1 MWRVRQQS
9 VRSTPFPTEK
19 AIPVNDSGL
28 FRRRVLV
35 VAFEGW
41 NDAGDAA
48 STAVST
54 LQENV
59 DTIPLLVMDSETFY
73 DYQYSRPLATFDED
87 GNRDINWPTTTFYAP
102 LVPRGSDESAT
113 DPVGPALAQQDGD
126 IYLLSGVEP
135 SRNWQAFVSEI
146 IELCHT
152 VDIGGIILLG
162 AMLADVPHTRNI
174 PVFMSSENADVRSL
188 LGAERSTYEGPTGII
203 GVLAHA
209 AEQAGIPTVSL
220 WASVPHYVHHGPCP
234 KAALS
239 LLDKVEAVIDVV
251 IPRGNLE
258 DESREWQENVD
269 RLASED
275 EDMAA
280 YIAKL
285 EQQRDMF
292 DSPEASGDS
301 IAEEF
306 ERFLRGRDNRPPDGR
321 G

>member
-1 MWRVRQQS
+1 MTQS
-9 VRSTPFPTEK
+9 DF
-19 AIPVNDSGL
+19 

-48 STAVST
+48 STAVT
-54 LQENV
+54 TIQENV
-59 DTIPLLVMDSETFY
+59 ESTPLLVMDSETFY
-73 DYQYSRPLATFDED
+73 DYQYSRPLATFNDD
-87 GNRDINWPTTTFYAP
+87 GNRDIHWPTTTFYGP
-102 LVPRGSDESAT
+102 LVASSFSGAADRPAASDLSQHAE
-113 DPVGPALAQQDGD
+113 D

-135 SRNWQAFVSEI
+135 SRNWQTFVAEI
-146 IELCHT
+146 IEMCHA

-174 PVFMSSENADVRSL
+174 PVFMSSENVDVRSA

-209 AEQAGIPTVSL
+209 AEVAGIPTVSV

-239 LLDKVEAVIDVV
+239 MLDKIESIIGVV
-251 IPRGNLE
+251 IPRGDLE
-258 DESREWQENVD
+258 AESLEWQESVD
-269 RLASED
+269 RLAAED
-275 EDMAA
+275 DDMAA
-280 YIAKL
+280 YIATL

-306 ERFLRGRDNRPPDGR
+306 ERFLRGRDNRPPDAR

>member
-1 MWRVRQQS
+1 MTQS
-9 VRSTPFPTEK
+9 
-19 AIPVNDSGL
+19 DS

-48 STAVST
+48 STAVT
-54 LQENV
+54 TIQENV
-59 DTIPLLVMDSETFY
+59 ESTPLLVMDSETFY
-73 DYQYSRPLATFDED
+73 DYQYSRPLAIFDDD
-87 GNRDINWPTTTFYAP
+87 GNRDIQWPTTTFYGP
-102 LVPRGSDESAT
+102 LVPSTYSEAT
-113 DPVGPALAQQDGD
+113 ERPVVPDLSERLGD

-135 SRNWQAFVSEI
+135 SRNWQTFAAEI
-146 IELCHT
+146 IEMCHA
-152 VDIGGIILLG
+152 VDIDGMILLG

-174 PVFMSSENADVRSL
+174 PVFMSSENVDVRAR

-209 AEQAGIPTVSL
+209 AEVAGIPTVSV

-239 LLDKVEAVIDVV
+239 LLDKIEGIIDVV
-251 IPRGNLE
+251 IPRGDLE
-258 DESREWQENVD
+258 SESLEWQESVD
-269 RLASED
+269 RLAAED
-275 EDMAA
+275 DDMAA
-280 YIAKL
+280 YIVTL

-306 ERFLRGRDNRPPDGR
+306 ERFLRGRDNRPPEAR

>member
-1 MWRVRQQS
+1 MQKAATMMQS
-9 VRSTPFPTEK
+9 DF
-19 AIPVNDSGL
+19 

-48 STAVST
+48 STAVTT

-59 DTIPLLVMDSETFY
+59 ESTPLLVMDSETFY
-73 DYQYSRPLATFDED
+73 DYQYSRPVATFDDD
-87 GNRDINWPTTTFYAP
+87 GNRDIQWPTTTFYGP
-102 LVPRGSDESAT
+102 LVPSTYANSA
-113 DPVGPALAQQDGD
+113 DRPMGPDLSQHVGD
-126 IYLLSGVEP
+126 IYLLNGVEP
-135 SRNWQAFVSEI
+135 SRNWQTFVAEI
-146 IELCHT
+146 IEMCHA

-174 PVFMSSENADVRSL
+174 PVFMSSENVDVRSA

-209 AEQAGIPTVSL
+209 AEVAGIPTVSV

-234 KAALS
+234 KAALAM
-239 LLDKVEAVIDVV
+239 LDKIESIIDVV
-251 IPRGNLE
+251 IPRGDLE
-258 DESREWQENVD
+258 TESVEWQENVD
-269 RLASED
+269 RLAAED

-280 YIAKL
+280 YIATL

-306 ERFLRGRDNRPPDGR
+306 ERFLRGRDNRPTDSR